1 MIKTL
6 YASTFRLTWSTQT
19 GREWETS
26 AGPFV
31 DVFFRKTNPAHLE
44 RYVAWLVVQAVR
56 RISPSSDA
64 RRELWKV
71 SLGFRVWM
79 HFSSERDE
87 DARMHFQGD
96 RERPSLSP
104 FVYAPSRI
112 NFRDTDS
119 GINYMNAQLFLQKI
133 GEGVIFSM
141 RDRSS
146 LNLDW
151 ILVFNCK
158 QRVLFD
164 RNFPR
169 VLLFSVLD

>member
-1 MIKTL
+1 MQKSYTRRDDKNFVRVDVG
-6 YASTFRLTWSTQT
+6 ATWSTQT

-31 DVFFRKTNPAHLE
+31 HVFFRKTNPAHLE

-79 HFSSERDE
+79 HFSSERGE

-96 RERPSLSP
+96 RERQSPSPS
-104 FVYAPSRI
+104 FVRTFAHKFQRHWLWYKLYERAIILTQDRWA
-112 NFRDTDS
+112 R
-119 GINYMNAQLFLQKI
+119 
-133 GEGVIFSM
+133 GVTFDAFPLELGSNI
-141 RDRSS
+141 
-146 LNLDW
+146 
-151 ILVFNCK
+151 VFNCS
-158 QRVLFD
+158 
-164 RNFPR
+164 
-169 VLLFSVLD
+169 VLLERLYS